1 VALYIPAGQRRRR
14 LIIVGV
20 VAAVLGLTLGA
31 FLGRATAPTT
41 ADTVDSVQSEAQSIR
56 ARLQSLP
63 IEYEK
68 VLAGDPQY
76 ANGGGPA
83 DALVVISADTA
94 ALAKR
99 AEWLSDAQRTAVVA
113 GVDSAQEVAAAKA
126 PASEFESAIADAT
139 TAVEQTFGLAP
150 TASPSSTTST
160 STSTGS
166 GS

>member
-1 VALYIPAGQRRRR
+1 MALYIPAGQRRRR

-20 VAAVLGLTLGA
+20 AAAVIGLVLGA
-31 FLGRATAPTT
+31 LLGRATAPTT
-41 ADTVDSVQSEAQSIR
+41 SDTVSSVQADARSID

-63 IEYEK
+63 NEYEK

-83 DALVVISADTA
+83 DALVVISTDTA

-99 AEWLSDAQRTAVVA
+99 AEWLSDGQRNAVVA
-113 GVDSAQEVAAAKA
+113 SVGAAQKVAAAEA
-126 PASEFESAIADAT
+126 PASEFEAAVAEASAAID
-139 TAVEQTFGLAP
+139 QTFGLA
-150 TASPSSTTST
+150 SSTST